1 MSVVFTNFI
10 LEVFLMR
17 ENPMPAANIH
27 DTAEKVG
34 TILER
39 LDLPLMEYGEILGI
53 WLMWGAHKF
62 KPNREFVRSCV
73 RRNQF
78 AIVSQVILTCLRP
91 VLKDLGVH
99 LDPTDPNSLD
109 KAAFWCLIWSFI
121 NVQACFSCIVPLWYL
136 VDPMTLP
143 TAEAQTTKRLRQFHW
158 FIIVLVIG
166 GLQGIAHI
174 VLANYYPFD
183 YMGYGVP
190 CMWMMYHEIAFD
202 TTWHLIAAIIAI
214 RAWMPPFH
222 WSLSGSHE
230 NDETINSYNSAA
242 DMYDGSYE
250 KVQDLLKAA
259 TISSYASQSDDTI
272 RELFSAKKAAQISKG
287 ELPTTDTSVPTKAN
301 VGAAKPQVQHVD
313 VTC

>member
-1 MSVVFTNFI
+1 
-10 LEVFLMR
+10 
-17 ENPMPAANIH
+17 
-27 DTAEKVG
+27 
-34 TILER
+34 
-39 LDLPLMEYGEILGI
+39 
-53 WLMWGAHKF
+53 
-62 KPNREFVRSCV
+62 
-73 RRNQF
+73 
-78 AIVSQVILTCLRP
+78 
-91 VLKDLGVH
+91 
-99 LDPTDPNSLD
+99 
-109 KAAFWCLIWSFI
+109 
-121 NVQACFSCIVPLWYL
+121 
-136 VDPMTLP
+136 
-143 TAEAQTTKRLRQFHW
+143 
-158 FIIVLVIG
+158 
-166 GLQGIAHI
+166 
-174 VLANYYPFD
+174 
-183 YMGYGVP
+183 MGYGVP

-301 VGAAKPQVQHVD
+301 VGAAKPQVCVSVAGLGTRADEGLARGERRESTGRATHSVAASSTWAHLGHIGAHDPAVRQQPLARLDAMGKALSVPHKPWAAFAFHHTAGRLAAGPHRCHGLLHRALRVLGTGTESRPTNIPHCATHT
-313 VTC
+313 VRSGVS